1 MGGFFKFEGG
11 GMERT
16 GLTRSVY
23 RLAMAGEEAG
33 FSLDDM
39 IQLLNA
45 GLTVLAL
52 LNLIEW
58 RLGQAES
65 GAPSATRWLM

>member
-1 MGGFFKFEGG
+1 
-11 GMERT
+11 MERT
-16 GLTRSVY
+16 ELTHTVY
-23 RLAMAGEEAG
+23 RLAVAGEEAG

-65 GAPSATRWLM
+65 RTPSVTRWLM

>member
-1 MGGFFKFEGG
+1 
-11 GMERT
+11 MERT
-16 GLTRSVY
+16 ELTHTVY
-23 RLAMAGEEAG
+23 RLAVAGEEAG

-45 GLTVLAL
+45 GLSVLAL

-58 RLGQAES
+58 RLGQTE
-65 GAPSATRWLM
+65 PPTPRATRWLM